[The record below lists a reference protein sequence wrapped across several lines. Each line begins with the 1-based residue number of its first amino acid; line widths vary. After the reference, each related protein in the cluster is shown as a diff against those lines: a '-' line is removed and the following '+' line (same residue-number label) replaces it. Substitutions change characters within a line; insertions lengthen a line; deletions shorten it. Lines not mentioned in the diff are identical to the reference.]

1 MLPRIPSNLSLASTP
16 TPLRLLTRASK
27 HLGGPNIWLKCD
39 DLTSASMTGN
49 KVRKLEFLLA
59 DAIDQGADT
68 IITCGG
74 LQSNHCRAA
83 AIACAQL
90 GLKCILIL
98 RDNTDQQGPR
108 TTGQGN
114 FLLDQL
120 VGADIKIID
129 AAHYQQRLPELF
141 KWFESSC
148 IKEGGTP
155 YSIPTGGSSGVGLW
169 GYLTAFEELKK
180 DFIQHQIQ
188 PEYIFCA
195 SGSGGTQAGLTLG
208 AHLNRS
214 PASIIGVAVCD
225 SVAYFDK
232 KIKRDIAQ
240 WRDVYFT
247 DTNIPPTFFDNLL
260 TSIKIK
266 TLDQYIGPGYAL
278 PYDDMLVTLKWLA
291 QTEGV
296 ILDPVYT
303 GKAFH
308 GMLCEIQAGRFA
320 DAKDIVFVHTGGIFG
335 TFPYASSLI

>member
-1 MLPRIPSNLSLASTP
+1 MLPRIPSKLSLASTP

-74 LQSNHCRAA
+74 LQSNHCRAT

-180 DFIQHQIQ
+180 RF
-188 PEYIFCA
+188 YSA
-195 SGSGGTQAGLTLG
+195 SNST
-208 AHLNRS
+208 R
-214 PASIIGVAVCD
+214 
-225 SVAYFDK
+225 
-232 KIKRDIAQ
+232 
-240 WRDVYFT
+240 VYF
-247 DTNIPPTFFDNLL
+247 
-260 TSIKIK
+260 
-266 TLDQYIGPGYAL
+266 
-278 PYDDMLVTLKWLA
+278 
-291 QTEGV
+291 
-296 ILDPVYT
+296 
-303 GKAFH
+303 
-308 GMLCEIQAGRFA
+308 LCFRFWRNSGWINVRCPF
-320 DAKDIVFVHTGGIFG
+320 K
-335 TFPYASSLI
+335 